1 MFGGPNLAAEIT
13 ISPGVMYVLSF
24 SSIAMLW
31 RKDNSC
37 VLMEAVHLAFQ
48 LNTIANCSP
57 YVGLSCHY
65 QSFFHIANM
74 NRLDNRRELQA
85 RTSASRSAS
94 ASFRDG
100 SHTKDRQD
108 LPGSRALKLD
118 AAGMPHAALAVVMPT
133 YNEAENLE
141 EMVDTLFALPL
152 ENLRLVIVD
161 DDSPDGTGA
170 IAENLAKRYNQVH
183 TRISVIHRHRKGGL
197 GTAYVAG
204 FQRALS
210 EGADFVVQMDADF
223 SHSPTYIL
231 QMLGVVFAT
240 GMDVVIGSRYVP
252 GGTLDENWSWWRSL
266 LSKWANIYCRTV
278 LKIRVRDMTAGFK
291 LWQRSALQEI
301 KLHTV
306 RSNGYIFQVEMAY
319 LSEKLGF
326 HIIELPI
333 HFEDRRV
340 GQSKMNVSVKL
351 ESVWRVWE
359 LLWRHRKRVS
369 GVRKPLTQPSPV
381 MSSGR
386 PAPHR

>member
-1 MFGGPNLAAEIT
+1 MNGLA
-13 ISPGVMYVLSF
+13 
-24 SSIAMLW
+24 
-31 RKDNSC
+31 D
-37 VLMEAVHLAFQ
+37 
-48 LNTIANCSP
+48 
-57 YVGLSCHY
+57 
-65 QSFFHIANM
+65 
-74 NRLDNRRELQA
+74 RREPQAQPLQSESPNA
-85 RTSASRSAS
+85 GLQDTPHLK
-94 ASFRDG
+94 DG
-100 SHTKDRQD
+100 KD
-108 LPGSRALKLD
+108 LPGARAHDLD
-118 AAGMPHAALAVVMPT
+118 SSSLQEAAIAVVVPT
-133 YNEAENLE
+133 YNEADNLE
-141 EMVDTLFALPL
+141 GMVDTLFSLPL
-152 ENLRLVIVD
+152 KNLRLVIVD

-170 IAENLAKRYNQVH
+170 LANSLARRYNQVH
-183 TRISVIHRHRKGGL
+183 ARMSVIHRPHKGGL

-210 EGADFVVQMDADF
+210 DGADFVVQMDADF

-252 GGTLDENWSWWRSL
+252 GGSLDENWSWWRSL

-291 LWQRSALQEI
+291 LWQRSALQDI

-340 GQSKMNVSVKL
+340 GQSKMSVSVKL

-359 LLWRHRKRVS
+359 LLWRHRKRVA
-369 GVRKPLTQPSPV
+369 GARETLTQPRPV
-381 MSSGR
+381 ISSGR

>member
-1 MFGGPNLAAEIT
+1 
-13 ISPGVMYVLSF
+13 
-24 SSIAMLW
+24 
-31 RKDNSC
+31 
-37 VLMEAVHLAFQ
+37 
-48 LNTIANCSP
+48 
-57 YVGLSCHY
+57 
-65 QSFFHIANM
+65 
-74 NRLDNRRELQA
+74 
-85 RTSASRSAS
+85 
-94 ASFRDG
+94 
-100 SHTKDRQD
+100 
-108 LPGSRALKLD
+108 
-118 AAGMPHAALAVVMPT
+118 MPHAALAVVMPT
-133 YNEAENLE
+133 YNEADNLE

-170 IAENLAKRYNQVH
+170 IADKLAKRYNQVH

-231 QMLGVVFAT
+231 QLLGVVFAT

-291 LWQRSALQEI
+291 LWQRNALQEI

-369 GVRKPLTQPSPV
+369 GVKEPLTQPPPV
-381 MSSGR
+381 MSSRR

>member
-1 MFGGPNLAAEIT
+1 MNGPA
-13 ISPGVMYVLSF
+13 YR
-24 SSIAMLW
+24 
-31 RKDNSC
+31 RK
-37 VLMEAVHLAFQ
+37 
-48 LNTIANCSP
+48 P
-57 YVGLSCHY
+57 
-65 QSFFHIANM
+65 QSHP
-74 NRLDNRRELQA
+74 LQ
-85 RTSASRSAS
+85 SAS
-94 ASFRDG
+94 APVG
-100 SHTKDRQD
+100 LQGVLHTEAAKD
-108 LPGSRALKLD
+108 LPGAIALD
-118 AAGMPHAALAVVMPT
+118 ADAPNLHAAALAVVVPT

-141 EMVDTLFALPL
+141 ELVETLFTLPL
-152 ENLRLVIVD
+152 KNLRLVIVD

-170 IAENLAKRYNQVH
+170 LADKLAQRYNQVQK
-183 TRISVIHRHRKGGL
+183 RMSVIHRPRKGGL

-210 EGADFVVQMDADF
+210 DGAEFIVQMDADF
-223 SHSPTYIL
+223 SHSPSYIL

-252 GGTLDENWSWWRSL
+252 GGTLDENWSWWRGL
-266 LSKWANIYCRTV
+266 LSKWANMYCRTV

-291 LWQRSALQEI
+291 LWQRSALQDI
-301 KLHTV
+301 KLYTV

-340 GQSKMNVSVKL
+340 GQSKMNVSVKV

-369 GVRKPLTQPSPV
+369 GAREPLTQPPAV
-381 MSSGR
+381 MRSGR

>member
-1 MFGGPNLAAEIT
+1 
-13 ISPGVMYVLSF
+13 
-24 SSIAMLW
+24 
-31 RKDNSC
+31 
-37 VLMEAVHLAFQ
+37 
-48 LNTIANCSP
+48 
-57 YVGLSCHY
+57 
-65 QSFFHIANM
+65 M
-74 NRLDNRRELQA
+74 NRLENRPESQ
-85 RTSASRSAS
+85 SRSSLSPPEA
-94 ASFRDG
+94 ASFG
-100 SHTKDRQD
+100 AVPHTEARQH
-108 LPGSRALKLD
+108 LPGSGALESNSTSK
-118 AAGMPHAALAVVMPT
+118 PHAALAVVLPT
-133 YNEAENLE
+133 YNEALNLE
-141 EMVDTLFALPL
+141 EMVDTLFLLPL

-170 IAENLAKRYNQVH
+170 IADKLAKRYNQVH
-183 TRISVIHRHRKGGL
+183 TRISVIHRPRKSGL

-231 QMLGVVFAT
+231 QMLGVVLAT

-266 LSKWANIYCRTV
+266 LSKWANMYCRTV

-291 LWQRSALQEI
+291 LWQRSALQDI

-340 GQSKMNVSVKL
+340 GQSKMNVSVKV

-359 LLWRHRKRVS
+359 LLWRHRKRVL
-369 GVRKPLTQPSPV
+369 GAREPLTQPRPV
-381 MSSGR
+381 MSSSR

>member
-1 MFGGPNLAAEIT
+1 M
-13 ISPGVMYVLSF
+13 
-24 SSIAMLW
+24 
-31 RKDNSC
+31 
-37 VLMEAVHLAFQ
+37 
-48 LNTIANCSP
+48 NCSE
-57 YVGLSCHY
+57 S
-65 QSFFHIANM
+65 
-74 NRLDNRRELQA
+74 RREPLDPALQ
-85 RTSASRSAS
+85 TESAS
-94 ASFRDG
+94 AGLPDVSQTEDEKDCPGAGTLDIESFSWRG
-100 SHTKDRQD
+100 V
-108 LPGSRALKLD
+108 
-118 AAGMPHAALAVVMPT
+118 ALAVVVPT

-141 EMVDTLFALPL
+141 ELVDTLFSLPL
-152 ENLRLVIVD
+152 KDLRLVIVD
-161 DDSPDGTGA
+161 DDSPDGTGV
-170 IAENLAKRYNQVH
+170 LADRLAQRYNQVH
-183 TRISVIHRHRKGGL
+183 TRMSVIHRAQKGGL

-210 EGADFVVQMDADF
+210 DGADFVVQMDADF
-223 SHSPTYIL
+223 SHCPTYIL

-252 GGTLDENWSWWRSL
+252 GGTLDENWNWWRSL

-301 KLHTV
+301 RLNTI

-333 HFEDRRV
+333 HFADRRV

-369 GVRKPLTQPSPV
+369 GIREPLTQPLPV
-381 MSSGR
+381 MSGGR